1 MTSLNIAGLLHYG
14 IWRCIG
20 YLAFSRIR
28 VIGKE
33 RLTLVGPV
41 VFVATHRNGAL
52 DAAPYSLAVP
62 LAMPMVS
69 AQLHRLP
76 LGRFLFPGIA
86 VARTEDKAR
95 GIKAD
100 NGKAL
105 EECVE
110 LLKVGGQLFIMPEGT
125 SSLGCRH
132 LPFNR
137 GAARIV
143 ARAMAAGI
151 RPIIQPLAIHYE
163 DPTHWQSRAEVLIG
177 EPIIPQN
184 VDEIAIHQSI
194 VDGLEA
200 VGANFVNSEAQ
211 QMAEKLAYAR
221 ILGSDLSYAEHLK
234 KFEGQVA
241 PAFSEQLREL
251 EAVAKEKG
259 LFLHQGLP
267 LIVVGLWQPDLVK
280 WLLLAPIIGCFS
292 ILNFPI
298 LAAGY
303 IASKVLPDEPNVI
316 AFWRMVVGLPVGLFW
331 VVAVCVGL
339 FLFAGPSWLVLY
351 GAISIVGI
359 LAWYRFRKLTV
370 ALGNAVFH
378 PELRAVLLAA
388 YRNLAERKA
397 HE

>member
-1 MTSLNIAGLLHYG
+1 MTSLNIAGLLHHG
-14 IWRCIG
+14 VWRCIG

-33 RLTLVGPV
+33 RLTLGGPV

-69 AQLHRLP
+69 AQLQRLP
-76 LGRFLFPGIA
+76 LGRFLFRGIA
-86 VARTEDKAR
+86 VARAKDKAR

-105 EECVE
+105 AECIE
-110 LLKVGGQLFIMPEGT
+110 LLKEGGQLFIMPEGT

-143 ARAMAAGI
+143 AQAMAAGVT
-151 RPIIQPLAIHYE
+151 PIIQPLAVHYE
-163 DPTHWQSRAEVLIG
+163 DPTHWQSRVEVLIG
-177 EPIIPQN
+177 APIIPQN
-184 VDEIAIHQSI
+184 ADEIAIHQSI
-194 VDGLEA
+194 VDGLEV
-200 VGANFVNSEAQ
+200 VGANFVNSEDQ

-234 KFEGQVA
+234 KLEGQIA
-241 PAFSEQLREL
+241 PGLSESLRQL
-251 EAVAKEKG
+251 EAVAKDKG

-267 LIVVGLWQPDLVK
+267 LMPLRLCQRDLVK
-280 WLLLAPIIGCFS
+280 WLLLAPVIACFS
-292 ILNFPI
+292 ILNFPV
-298 LAAGY
+298 LAAGH
-303 IASKVLPDEPNVI
+303 IASQLLPDEPNVI
-316 AFWRMVVGLPVGLFW
+316 AFWRMVVGVPVGLFW
-331 VVAVCVGL
+331 VVTVCVGL
-339 FLFAGPSWLVLY
+339 FLCAGPSWFVLY
-351 GAISIVGI
+351 GAISIVGV

-378 PELRAVLLAA
+378 PEVRAVLVTA

>member
-52 DAAPYSLAVP
+52 DAAPYSFAVP

-69 AQLHRLP
+69 AQLQRLP
-76 LGRFLFPGIA
+76 LGRFLFRGIA
-86 VARTEDKAR
+86 VARAKDKAR
-95 GIKAD
+95 GIKAN

-105 EECVE
+105 AECIE

-132 LPFNR
+132 LSFNR

-143 ARAMAAGI
+143 ARAMAAGV
-151 RPIIQPLAIHYE
+151 RPIIQPLAVHYE
-163 DPTHWQSRAEVLIG
+163 DPTHWQSRVEVLIG
-177 EPIIPQN
+177 VPIIPQN
-184 VDEIAIHQSI
+184 ADEIAMHQSI

-200 VGANFVNSEAQ
+200 VGANFVDTEAQ

-221 ILGSDLSYAEHLK
+221 ILGADLSYAEHLK
-234 KFEGQVA
+234 KLEGLIT
-241 PAFSEQLREL
+241 PGLSESLRAL
-251 EAVAKEKG
+251 EAVAKDKG

-267 LIVVGLWQPDLVK
+267 LMPLRLWQSDLIK
-280 WLLLAPIIGCFS
+280 WLLLAPIIACFS
-292 ILNFPI
+292 ILNFPV
-298 LAAGY
+298 LAAGH
-303 IASKVLPDEPNVI
+303 IASQLLPDEPNVI
-316 AFWRMVVGLPVGLFW
+316 SFWRMVVGLPVGLFW

-339 FLFAGPSWLVLY
+339 FVCAGPSWFVLY
-351 GAISIVGI
+351 GAISTVGL

-378 PELRAVLLAA
+378 PEVRAVLVTA

>member
-1 MTSLNIAGLLHYG
+1 MTSLNIAGLLHHG
-14 IWRCIG
+14 VWRCIG
-20 YLAFSRIR
+20 YLTFSRIR

-33 RLTLVGPV
+33 RLTLGGPV

-69 AQLHRLP
+69 AQLQRLP
-76 LGRFLFPGIA
+76 LGRFLFRGIA
-86 VARTEDKAR
+86 VARAKDKAR

-105 EECVE
+105 AECIE
-110 LLKVGGQLFIMPEGT
+110 LLKEGGQLFIMPEGT

-143 ARAMAAGI
+143 AQAMAAGVT
-151 RPIIQPLAIHYE
+151 PIIQPLAVHYE
-163 DPTHWQSRAEVLIG
+163 DPTHWQSRVEVLIG
-177 EPIIPQN
+177 APIIPQN
-184 VDEIAIHQSI
+184 ADEIAIHQSI
-194 VDGLEA
+194 VDGLEV
-200 VGANFVNSEAQ
+200 VGANFVNSEDQ

-234 KFEGQVA
+234 KLEGQIA
-241 PAFSEQLREL
+241 PGLSESLRQL
-251 EAVAKEKG
+251 EAVAKDKG

-267 LIVVGLWQPDLVK
+267 LMPLRLCQRDLVK
-280 WLLLAPIIGCFS
+280 WLLLAPVIACFS
-292 ILNFPI
+292 ILNFPV
-298 LAAGY
+298 LAAGH
-303 IASKVLPDEPNVI
+303 IASQLLPDEPNVI
-316 AFWRMVVGLPVGLFW
+316 AFWRMVVGVPVGLFW
-331 VVAVCVGL
+331 VVTVCVGL
-339 FLFAGPSWLVLY
+339 FLCAGPSWFVLY
-351 GAISIVGI
+351 GAISIVGV

-378 PELRAVLLAA
+378 PEVRAVLVTA

>member
-14 IWRCIG
+14 VWRCIG

-28 VIGKE
+28 IVDKE

-69 AQLHRLP
+69 AQLQRLP

-86 VARTEDKAR
+86 VARAKDKAR
-95 GIKAD
+95 GIKAN

-105 EECVE
+105 AECME
-110 LLKVGGQLFIMPEGT
+110 LLKEGGQLFILPEGT

-143 ARAMAAGI
+143 ARSMATGV
-151 RPIIQPLAIHYE
+151 RPIIQPLAVHYE
-163 DPTHWQSRAEVLIG
+163 DPIHWQSRVELLIG
-177 EPIIPQN
+177 EPIMPQN
-184 VDEIAIHQSI
+184 ADEIAIHQAI
-194 VDGLEA
+194 TDGLEA
-200 VGANFVNSEAQ
+200 VGAYFVDAEAQ
-211 QMAEKLAYAR
+211 QMAEKLAYVR
-221 ILGSDLSYAEHLK
+221 ILGTDLSYAEHLK
-234 KFEGQVA
+234 QLEGQIT
-241 PAFSEQLREL
+241 PGLSESLREL
-251 EAVAKEKG
+251 EAVAKDKG

-267 LIVVGLWQPDLVK
+267 LMPVGLWRWDLVK
-280 WLLLAPIIGCFS
+280 WLLLAPIIACFS
-292 ILNFPI
+292 ILNFPV

-303 IASKVLPDEPNVI
+303 IAGKVLPDEPNVI

-331 VVAVCVGL
+331 VVTVCVGL
-339 FLFAGPSWLVLY
+339 FLFAGPSWFVLY
-351 GAISIVGI
+351 GAISIVGL

-378 PELRAVLLAA
+378 PEVRAVLLTA
-388 YRNLAERKA
+388 YRNLVERNA